1 MLSIGNRKL
10 REYILVFLAYALVAA
25 IMFPQLIANF
35 TTSTFGYG
43 GDIYQGMWDLWWV
56 NYAIFYLHTTPYFTN
71 LIFYPVGANL
81 VTQTMAPLLGILTY
95 PLQFISLPFAMN
107 TAIIIGIIL
116 SGLFTYILAKYLT
129 GNIPGSFLAGLI
141 FAFSPEH
148 IIQSLG
154 HLQWTNI
161 EFIPL
166 FVLFFLLMIKERK
179 IKYAFYTSISFVFSV
194 FIGDVE
200 QGILLALVAFFILVY
215 YLLFDKNERKNILS
229 RKFAYLF
236 ALFILI
242 SFVLGSPGFIPMIQ
256 GIESGVLSYVN
267 TQGSIPYNI
276 LYSDTLSSFFL
287 PPYIN
292 PIFGSLNGYTTF
304 YQQSVVDL
312 AESVAYIGYSILFLV
327 LASIYFA
334 YKKRELAKIGLW
346 LFLAIFFIWLSLG
359 PYIRWSGFPETTSGL
374 LPGLYLLYHH
384 IPLLNVF
391 REPGRFDFATVLA
404 LAILAAFGFKFI
416 SEKISGNR
424 KEILFGI
431 FAIFILIEY
440 WTYFV
445 PQVTPAIIPK
455 AYYYIRQIPGNFSV
469 LILPALPN
477 YTSTAPER
485 YMGVEL
491 YYQTAFQKPLVNGYA
506 TRMNQTQLSVAE
518 QIPIAVEADY
528 LSNTGRL
535 AFPYPI
541 IENYTQLNLFMLASL
556 NVGFIGIIRQ
566 AYNYT
571 DLLQLASYLYSVFG
585 NPVYQSNSTIIFAT
599 SNAITN
605 NVGKHIVAYT
615 VGSWVP
621 GYSLCTSVFCNAT
634 FSSMWW
640 GSNARGIGLYVPENS
655 TNIVMNF
662 TAMYYGGSSN
672 MGIYLNSADN
682 LVKRISLTPY
692 PENYSLSLSL
702 QPGLNM
708 LILLTPN
715 STTQS
720 NEFNFGITNI
730 TFTSH

>member
-1 MLSIGNRKL
+1 MLSIGNRKF
-10 REYILVFLAYALVAA
+10 REYVLVFFAYALVAV

-43 GDIYQGMWDLWWV
+43 GDSYQGLWDLWWV

-71 LIFYPVGANL
+71 LMFYPVGANL
-81 VTQTMAPLLGILTY
+81 VTQTMAPLLGVLTY
-95 PLQFISLPFAMN
+95 PLQLISLPFAMN
-107 TAIIIGIIL
+107 TAIMIGIVL

-148 IIQSLG
+148 IMQSVG

-179 IKYAFYTSISFVFSV
+179 IKYAFYAAISFVLSV
-194 FIGDVE
+194 FMGDVE
-200 QGILLALVAFFILVY
+200 QGILLALVAFFILIY

-236 ALFILI
+236 ALFIIL

-276 LYSDTLSSFFL
+276 LYSDTISSFFL
-287 PPYIN
+287 PPYMN
-292 PIFGSLNGYTTF
+292 PIFGSLNGYAAF
-304 YQQSVVDL
+304 YQKSVVDP
-312 AESVAYIGYSILFLV
+312 AESTAYIGYSILFLAI
-327 LASIYFA
+327 ASIYLA
-334 YKKRELAKIGLW
+334 YKKKELAKIGLW

-404 LAILAAFGFKFI
+404 LAVLVAFGFKFI
-416 SEKISGNR
+416 SEKSSSNR

-440 WTYFV
+440 WAYFV

-477 YTSTAPER
+477 YTSAAPEK

-491 YYQTAFQKPLVNGYA
+491 YYQTAFQKPLVGGYA
-506 TRMNQTQLSVAE
+506 TRMNQTQLGVVE

-535 AFPYPI
+535 AFSYPI
-541 IENYTQLNLFMLASL
+541 IENYSQLNLFILASL
-556 NVGFIGIIRQ
+556 NIGFVGIIRQ

-571 DLLQLASYLYSVFG
+571 DLLQLASYLYSVLG

-599 SNAITN
+599 SKAIAD

-615 VGSWVP
+615 IGSWVP
-621 GYSLCTSVFCNAT
+621 GYSLCTSILCNTT

-640 GSNARGIGLYVPENS
+640 GSNARGIGIYVPENS

-672 MGIYLNSADN
+672 MGIYLNSANN

-692 PENYSLSLSL
+692 PENYSVSLSL

-715 STTQS
+715 TTYS
-720 NEFNFGITNI
+720 NGLNFGITNI
-730 TFTSH
+730 TFTSG